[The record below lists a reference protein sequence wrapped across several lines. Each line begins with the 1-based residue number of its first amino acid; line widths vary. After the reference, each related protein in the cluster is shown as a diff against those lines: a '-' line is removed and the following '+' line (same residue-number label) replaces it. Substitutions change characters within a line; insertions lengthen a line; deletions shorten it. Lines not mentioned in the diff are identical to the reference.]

1 MTARQAWVLA
11 LTSASTFMIALD
23 GTVVATAL
31 SAIRH
36 DLGASIEA
44 LEWAMNAYILSFA
57 VLLLTGAALGD
68 RLGRRRMF
76 VAGISLFTLASAA
89 CAAAPGIGWLIAARA
104 VQGAGAALVM
114 PLALTQLSMAFPPR
128 ERGRALGIFSG
139 LTGVATFSGPFV
151 GGAVAQGLAWQ
162 WIFLVNLPIGA
173 VAVALSRLRLEE
185 SHGSRRPLDV
195 GGVLLATAGS
205 FGLVWGL
212 VRGNRSGWG
221 SLEITGSLLAGA
233 VLVVAFAGWEARTA
247 APMVPMRF
255 FRVRAFSAVNLANF
269 SMIGSLYGTLFF
281 LAQYLQTSLGY
292 GPFAAGVRI
301 MPWTGTLMVCAPL
314 AGALSDRI
322 GERWLMVVGL
332 LLQTVGMGWLALI
345 AAPDLAYVRML
356 APLVIGGC
364 GISMAMPAVQR
375 AAIGTVAPAEIGQA
389 SGIFNMLRQLGA
401 VFGIAIAVAAFARSG
416 GVDSPR
422 GFADGFS
429 AAMVASAV
437 LALVGMVAAVAAP
450 GRRRPA
456 TTTAPIPDRETASA
470 LS

>member
-1 MTARQAWVLA
+1 MGGTRTPMTARQAWVLA

-89 CAAAPGIGWLIAARA
+89 WAAAPGIGWLVAGRA

-162 WIFLVNLPIGA
+162 WIFLVNVPIGA

-185 SHGSRRPLDV
+185 SYGARRPLDV

-212 VRGNRSGWG
+212 VRGNRAGWG

-269 SMIGSLYGTLFF
+269 CMIGSLYGALFF
-281 LAQYLQTSLGY
+281 LAQYLQTSLG
-292 GPFAAGVRI
+292 
-301 MPWTGTLMVCAPL
+301 
-314 AGALSDRI
+314 
-322 GERWLMVVGL
+322 
-332 LLQTVGMGWLALI
+332 
-345 AAPDLAYVRML
+345 
-356 APLVIGGC
+356 
-364 GISMAMPAVQR
+364 
-375 AAIGTVAPAEIGQA
+375 
-389 SGIFNMLRQLGA
+389 
-401 VFGIAIAVAAFARSG
+401 
-416 GVDSPR
+416 
-422 GFADGFS
+422 
-429 AAMVASAV
+429 
-437 LALVGMVAAVAAP
+437 
-450 GRRRPA
+450 
-456 TTTAPIPDRETASA
+456 
-470 LS
+470 